1 MMEQFSKFIPRDKA
15 ETYFKHQY
23 FTFKKIVEYN
33 EALDAIKITITPAY
47 DDEVIYYMNVLDIN
61 YCYEMQH
68 EILECL
74 NEWIEENTTEQEKI
88 FVMLKE
94 M

>member
-1 MMEQFSKFIPRDKA
+1 MNDQFSKVIPRDKA
-15 ETYFKHQY
+15 ESYFKHQY

-33 EALDAIKITITPAY
+33 EALDAINITIMPAY
-47 DDEVIYYMNVLDIN
+47 DDEVIYHKNVLDIN
-61 YCYEMQH
+61 YCYEIQY
-68 EILECL
+68 EISDCL
-74 NEWIEENTTEQEKI
+74 NEWIEENTSEQEKI

>member
-1 MMEQFSKFIPRDKA
+1 MNNQFSKVIPRDKA

-33 EALDAIKITITPAY
+33 EALGAIKITITPAY

-61 YCYEMQH
+61 YCYEMQY
-68 EILECL
+68 EITESL

>member
-1 MMEQFSKFIPRDKA
+1 MVNEFSKVIPRDKS

-33 EALDAIKITITPAY
+33 PSMDAIKITITPAY
-47 DDEVIYYMNVLDIN
+47 DDEVIYYMNVMNLD
-61 YCYEMQH
+61 YCFEMH
-68 EILECL
+68 YDISDAL
-74 NEWIEENTTEQEKI
+74 NKWIEENTTEQEKI

>member
-1 MMEQFSKFIPRDKA
+1 MINQFSKVIPRDKS
-15 ETYFKHQY
+15 ESYFKHQY

-47 DDEVIYYMNVLDIN
+47 DEEVIYYMNVMDIT
-61 YCYEMQH
+61 YCYDIQY
-68 EILECL
+68 EIQDAL
-74 NEWIEENTTEQEKI
+74 NEWIEENTSEQEKI

>member
-1 MMEQFSKFIPRDKA
+1 MNEQFSKVIPRDKA
-15 ETYFKHQY
+15 ESYFKHQY

-33 EALDAIKITITPAY
+33 KTLDSIKITITPAY
-47 DDEVIYYMNVLDIN
+47 DDEVIYYMNVMDID
-61 YCYEMQH
+61 YCFEMQYD
-68 EILECL
+68 ISDTL
-74 NEWIEENTTEQEKI
+74 NKWIEENTSEQEKI

>member
-1 MMEQFSKFIPRDKA
+1 MEQFSKVIPRDKA

-61 YCYEMQH
+61 YCYEMQY
-68 EILECL
+68 EITERL